1 AAGLVALARPE
12 ARAVRR
18 EHLIDDHERAI
29 RQRAELEFRVGDDD
43 ARLLRHLAAT
53 LIDREAAL
61 AQLVRELVA
70 DATLHLVER
79 DVLVVLTDLRLRRR
93 REDRRIQTR
102 ALRQPLRQGL
112 TSQGPVRLV
121 LLPRRARDVA

>member
-1 AAGLVALARPE
+1 MGRQGRRRRLLVPLALLDQLLEVVAHRLLVERRLATAGLVALARPE

-70 DATLHLVER
+70 DAT
-79 DVLVVLTDLRLRRR
+79 
-93 REDRRIQTR
+93 
-102 ALRQPLRQGL
+102 
-112 TSQGPVRLV
+112 
-121 LLPRRARDVA
+121 